1 MKYERG
7 ITHIA
12 VVEFISCGSVF
23 HKQFNVAF
31 RFFSSERMPLNIMN
45 NQNPNYKL
53 TFFI

>member
-23 HKQFNVAF
+23 HMQFNVAF
-31 RFFSSERMPLNIMN
+31 VFSQVKEYP
-45 NQNPNYKL
+45 
-53 TFFI
+53 